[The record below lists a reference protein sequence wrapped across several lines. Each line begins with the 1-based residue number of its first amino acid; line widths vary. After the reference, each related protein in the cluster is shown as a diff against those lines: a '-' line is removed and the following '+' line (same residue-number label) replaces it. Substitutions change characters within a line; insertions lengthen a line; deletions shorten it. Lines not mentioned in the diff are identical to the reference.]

1 MKYLHLFDSKT
12 NHDAVYNGSEYK
24 EPWIACI
31 EENSSTTYD
40 SETIVKYGDGI
51 IRKYKSLTNIGD
63 NGDGSIPDPR
73 TNVVEITIG
82 NTVTNIGLHAFNQ
95 THITNIVIPNSVTRF
110 ESWAFQNCYSLSSIT
125 IPDSVTSI
133 GDLVFGNCTS
143 LSSITLPDSVTWM
156 GSYIFDGCTSLSSI
170 TIPDSVKTMYN
181 YNFNICPNLRN
192 VIIGESTFYE
202 CTSLS
207 SITIPDAVTSIGTSA
222 FEKCTNLSSITCMA
236 TNAPTLNDNVFKNIY
251 SNGTLHYPN
260 GSDYSTWLAQLPSD
274 WKAVADA

>member
-125 IPDSVTSI
+125 IPDSV
-133 GDLVFGNCTS
+133 
-143 LSSITLPDSVTWM
+143 
-156 GSYIFDGCTSLSSI
+156 
-170 TIPDSVKTMYN
+170 KTMYN
-181 YNFNICPNLRN
+181 YNFNICSNLRN
-192 VIIGESTFYE
+192 VIIGNKVTTMGKGNFRYCSSLSSVTIGNSVSSIGESTFYE